1 MGCGLYMDLQ
11 LWLKLGIITNPNVIV
26 QGKQSHLLGV
36 TYTVNQMSYDSNSV
50 ALVLPGH
57 RVGSGWVGVVS
68 VSASQSAAPARGVP
82 PRVCSGGAPGP
93 PM

>member
-36 TYTVNQMSYDSNSV
+36 TYTVNQMSYE
-50 ALVLPGH
+50 
-57 RVGSGWVGVVS
+57 
-68 VSASQSAAPARGVP
+68 
-82 PRVCSGGAPGP
+82 
-93 PM
+93 